1 MDLSQREK
9 LIELLNQRSK
19 KIESIQH
26 FDEYFDKFTRH
37 SLRNV
42 IAEVNDILMTKTNES
57 LRIYLED
64 PYEPSKVRYFV
75 MIQLMSEN
83 HRKNN
88 FFFEN
93 SKSLPSLIFEGDE
106 FNGKVKVWTRI
117 KDKKSGSEYEIDK
130 LNEQKIFDLLISFID
145 NIYKV

>member
-1 MDLSQREK
+1 MDANQKQK

-26 FDEYFDKFTRH
+26 FDEYFDKFTRY
-37 SLRNV
+37 LLKNV
-42 IAEVNDILMTKTNES
+42 INEVNEVLMTKTNES
-57 LRIYLED
+57 LRIFLED
-64 PYEPSKVRYFV
+64 PYEPSKSRYFV
-75 MIQLMSEN
+75 MLQLMSDH

-88 FFFEN
+88 FFFDN
-93 SKSLPSLIFEGDE
+93 SRSLPSLIFEGDE

-117 KDKKSGSEYEIDK
+117 KDKKIGSEFEIDK
-130 LNEQKIFDLLISFID
+130 LNEHKTFDILISFID